1 MSSLNIKQGSD
12 AHFPDYPLASP
23 SNNEIDL
30 LNLISVLWRAKKTV
44 MAVVFGFA
52 MAFARAVGEYGS
64 VIFIAGN
71 MPMVSE
77 ITPLIIIGKLEQY
90 DYAGATAVAS
100 VMLLISFILP
110 QKWTSAAVVTPPEPV
125 QWQEL
130 EKSFTK
136 LRVLDLDIKIDR
148 TEAFN
153 LFIKKFQ
160 SVSLL
165 EEYLRS
171 SPYVMDQLKEAKIDE
186 LDLHRA
192 IVALSE
198 KMKAVDDNA
207 SKKKDEPSLYT
218 SWTLSFTAPT
228 SEEAQTVLSGYI
240 DYISALVVKESI
252 ENVRNK
258 LEIKTQFE
266 KEKLAQDRIKTKN
279 QLDAN
284 IQRLN
289 YSLDIANAAG
299 IKKPVYSNGQAVKD
313 DPDFSISLGAD
324 GIERKLEIEKAV
336 TDVAELNGELRNRQY
351 LVEQLTKANINDVN
365 FTPFKYQLS
374 PSLPVKKDGPGKAII
389 VILSALIGGM
399 VACGSVLLRYAM
411 ASRKQDAMM
420 ADHLV

>member
-1 MSSLNIKQGSD
+1 MSSLNIKQGSE
-12 AHFPDYPLASP
+12 AHFPEYPLASP

-30 LNLISVLWRAKKTV
+30 LNLIEVLWRAKKTV
-44 MAVVFGFA
+44 MAVVF
-52 MAFARAVGEYGS
+52 AFAC
-64 VIFIAGN
+64 AG
-71 MPMVSE
+71 
-77 ITPLIIIGKLEQY
+77 
-90 DYAGATAVAS
+90 
-100 VMLLISFILP
+100 LLISFILP

-130 EKSFTK
+130 EKTFTK
-136 LRVLDLDIKIDR
+136 LRV
-148 TEAFN
+148 
-153 LFIKKFQ
+153 
-160 SVSLL
+160 
-165 EEYLRS
+165 
-171 SPYVMDQLKEAKIDE
+171 

-207 SKKKDEPSLYT
+207 SKKKDESALYT

-228 SEEAQTVLSGYI
+228 SEEAQKVLAGYI

-351 LVEQLTKANINDVN
+351 LVEQLTKTNINDVN
-365 FTPFKYQLS
+365 FTPFKYQLR
-374 PSLPVKKDGPGKAII
+374 PSLPVKKDGQGKAII
-389 VILSALIGGM
+389 VILSALVGGM
-399 VACGSVLLRYAM
+399 VACGGVLLRHAM

>member
-1 MSSLNIKQGSD
+1 
-12 AHFPDYPLASP
+12 
-23 SNNEIDL
+23 
-30 LNLISVLWRAKKTV
+30 SV
-44 MAVVFGFA
+44 
-52 MAFARAVGEYGS
+52 
-64 VIFIAGN
+64 
-71 MPMVSE
+71 
-77 ITPLIIIGKLEQY
+77 
-90 DYAGATAVAS
+90 
-100 VMLLISFILP
+100 
-110 QKWTSAAVVTPPEPV
+110 
-125 QWQEL
+125 
-130 EKSFTK
+130 
-136 LRVLDLDIKIDR
+136 
-148 TEAFN
+148 
-153 LFIKKFQ
+153 
-160 SVSLL
+160 
-165 EEYLRS
+165 
-171 SPYVMDQLKEAKIDE
+171 
-186 LDLHRA
+186 
-192 IVALSE
+192 
-198 KMKAVDDNA
+198 
-207 SKKKDEPSLYT
+207 
-218 SWTLSFTAPT
+218 
-228 SEEAQTVLSGYI
+228 
-240 DYISALVVKESI
+240 LVVKESI

-266 KEKLAQDRIKTKN
+266 KAKLAQDRIKMKN

-365 FTPFKYQLS
+365 FTPFKYQLR

-399 VACGSVLLRYAM
+399 VACGGVLLRHAM

>member
-12 AHFPDYPLASP
+12 SHFPDYHLAP
-23 SNNEIDL
+23 TSNNEIDL
-30 LNLISVLWRAKKTV
+30 LKLIEVLWCAKT
-44 MAVVFGFA
+44 
-52 MAFARAVGEYGS
+52 R
-64 VIFIAGN
+64 
-71 MPMVSE
+71 
-77 ITPLIIIGKLEQY
+77 II
-90 DYAGATAVAS
+90 AVAF
-100 VMLLISFILP
+100 VFACIGLLVSFILP
-110 QKWTSAAVVTPPEPV
+110 QKWTSSAVITPAEAV
-125 QWQEL
+125 QWQDL
-130 EKSFTK
+130 EKTFTK
-136 LRVLDLDIKIDR
+136 LRVLDLDVNIGRDDV
-148 TEAFN
+148 FN

-165 EEYLRS
+165 EDYLRS
-171 SPYVMDQLKEAKIDE
+171 SPYIMDQLKEAKFDE

-198 KMKAVDDNA
+198 KMKAVDDNG
-207 SKKKDEPSLYT
+207 SKKKDEPALYT

-228 SEEAQTVLSGYI
+228 SEEAQTVLAGYI
-240 DYISALVVKESI
+240 DYISAIVVKESL

-258 LEIKTQFE
+258 LEIRTQFE
-266 KEKLAQDRIKTKN
+266 KEKLTQDRIKTKN

-351 LVEQLTKANINDVN
+351 HVEQLTKTNVNDVN
-365 FTPFKYQLS
+365 FTPFKYQLR
-374 PSLPVKKDGPGKAII
+374 PTLPVKKDGPGKAII

-399 VACGSVLLRYAM
+399 VACGSVLLRHAM